1 MEALR
6 KTASASGAMRTRII
20 AGVAGTVA
28 TIWLLTILLP
38 DNPIFD
44 TPIFETITSG
54 LAVAAAIAV
63 VAKQKTNGLYGSTY
77 LALAIGLACWLAGEM
92 IWMYDNVIIGNEPTE
107 LSLADIPWLALYAF
121 FGYYTFRTYQ
131 FFSYAVKRNHVVVVV
146 SAVAV
151 VIAYTTYA
159 MLDSLEQIESPAVAA
174 VRLIYPFGDAALI
187 IPSVLLLIT
196 LRHGLLTY
204 TPWLLGSVG
213 LIFIAAADILFT
225 NISALGALDL
235 LPIALPLY
243 SAGNLTLAGGLIW
256 YRKFGI
262 YDQGRAADS
271 FQQSNR

>member
-6 KTASASGAMRTRII
+6 KTASASGAMRARII
-20 AGVAGTVA
+20 VGVAGAVA
-28 TIWLLTILLP
+28 AIWISTILLP
-38 DNPIFD
+38 DNIIFN
-44 TPIFETITSG
+44 TPLAETITSG
-54 LAVAAAIAV
+54 IAMAAAIAV
-63 VAKQKTNGLYGSTY
+63 VVKQKTTGLYGSTY
-77 LALAIGLACWLAGEM
+77 VALAIGLACWLAGEM
-92 IWMYDNVIIGNEPTE
+92 IWMYDNVIMGIEPTE
-107 LSLADIPWLALYAF
+107 LSLADIPWLALFAF

-131 FFSYAVKRNHVVVVV
+131 FFSYAVKKHHVVAVV

-151 VIAYTTYA
+151 VIAFTTYVI
-159 MLDSLEQIESPAVAA
+159 LDSLEQIESPVVAA
-174 VRLIYPFGDAALI
+174 VRLLYPFGDAALI

-213 LIFIAAADILFT
+213 LILIAAGDILFT

-235 LPIALPLY
+235 FPISLPLY
-243 SAGNLTLAGGLIW
+243 SAGNLTLAGALVW

-262 YDQGRAADS
+262 YDQGKATDS